1 MRKENDKTTKYTN
14 KKVVEEMQE
23 RQDDPDLQ
31 SGYHRMTFALML
43 MGYVINHKKTYRL
56 MKENQLLL
64 SKPKPKERDKT
75 YAKYRTVCPTRP
87 LEVFGMDIKLVYC
100 VHEKK
105 YAQFSLLSTP
115 LPGLL
120 STERSILR

>member
-31 SGYHRMTFALML
+31 SRYHRMTFALML

-56 MKENQLLL
+56 MK
-64 SKPKPKERDKT
+64 
-75 YAKYRTVCPTRP
+75 
-87 LEVFGMDIKLVYC
+87 
-100 VHEKK
+100 
-105 YAQFSLLSTP
+105 
-115 LPGLL
+115 
-120 STERSILR
+120 